1 MKKSIAILW
10 LTVVVLVVPHNAYG
24 MHISEGF
31 LAPEWCVAW
40 FVAII
45 PFLIAGLY
53 SIRKKATADPR
64 VKLYLGIAGGFV
76 FVLSA
81 LKLPSFAGSCSHLTG
96 TGLGT
101 VLFGPLA
108 MSIISLIVLI
118 FQALLLAHGG
128 ITTLGAN
135 VFSMGI
141 AGSLLAFAI
150 FYGGKKLKLP
160 MNSVVFMAA
169 FLGDIFTYIVTSG
182 QLAIAFPAES
192 GGILTSFTKFATMFA
207 VTQLPLAVLE
217 GVVTVYAYNFILKM
231 QYNYEKAS

>member
-1 MKKSIAILW
+1 MKKTVAVLW
-10 LTVVVLVVPHNAYG
+10 LLAIALVVPFNAFG

-31 LAPEWCVAW
+31 LPPEWCIMW

-45 PFLIAGLY
+45 PPIIAGLNNL
-53 SIRKKATADPR
+53 RKKITIEPR
-64 VKLYLGIAGGFV
+64 IKLYLGIAGGFV

-108 MSIISLIVLI
+108 MSILSLIVLI

-141 AGSLLAFAI
+141 AGPMLAFAI
-150 FYGGKKLKLP
+150 FQGGKKLKLP

-169 FLGDIFTYIVTSG
+169 FLGDLFTYIVTSG
-182 QLAIAFPAES
+182 QLAVAFPATD
-192 GGILTSFTKFATMFA
+192 GGILTSFQKFASMFA
-207 VTQLPLAVLE
+207 VSQLPLAVLE
-217 GVVTVYAYNFILKM
+217 GIITVYAYNFILKM
-231 QYNYEKAS
+231 EYKYEKAI